1 MSSMTIVWIS
11 ARSYYLLIEGQHL
24 KLRLSRCWPDQLY
37 WTSVHNVKTWR
48 CKKKFK
54 LGKFSKLILMVHKCV
69 LLSRYAN
76 TKNGLKFKL
85 RFQES
90 MICPLLAFVPKI
102 SMWGVLSN
110 VHKKDAFRFH
120 LSNIVRCG
128 IERLSNNKKVPGF
141 LMCLPQL
148 RCKWICAFHFNSP
161 MNIRR
166 FSIFISC

>member
-1 MSSMTIVWIS
+1 MYTTWKHGVVK
-11 ARSYYLLIEGQHL
+11 RSLNWENFLNWFWWFTNAFYL
-24 KLRLSRCWPDQLY
+24 
-37 WTSVHNVKTWR
+37 V
-48 CKKKFK
+48 
-54 LGKFSKLILMVHKCV
+54 
-69 LLSRYAN
+69 LSRYAN
-76 TKNGLKFKL
+76 SKKGLKFKL

-110 VHKKDAFRFH
+110 VHKKDAYRFH

-161 MNIRR
+161 MNIRS
-166 FSIFISC
+166 FSNFISC